1 MLAHIQQTL
10 PVVVGQ
16 VTQRVVVICGALPM
30 VLFDRNELM
39 AESLA
44 ALENFPADLSRI
56 LPSFY
61 GLNIA
66 SEVNTGSY
74 LELFSEIQLGE
85 EATNW
90 WKDTMFSLWETFNV
104 IGTGHAAKAWNDIK
118 FAERWFGKTRRTLM
132 LQSIFGILTHEK
144 LFWLGI
150 RDIPTKE
157 IPARAVIDVL
167 KHAVEIDRILD
178 KAGFDVSGGAENF
191 ERVLGEMVE
200 RMRSSLRI
208 TES

>member
-90 WKDTMFSLWETFNV
+90 WKDTLWETFNV
-104 IGTGHAAKAWNDIK
+104 IGTGHAAQAWNDIK
-118 FAERWFGKTRRTLM
+118 FAERWFAKTRRALM